1 MTVIMNQCFIYKTL
15 FSFPSRVSKCFT
27 GWYMDDDVELCTV
40 SMLCQE
46 FEMVVCANGNEPQT
60 QGMCPPSSVYLYI
73 HQFLSYIKLL
83 SLCCFPLKSYMIDLK
98 ALKYL
103 CTRHTCNFKCFS
115 GEVRSTLTEIFY
127 LLFISIA
134 VMLLFIIFVILIIII
149 VWKYFLNVHI
159 I

>member
-1 MTVIMNQCFIYKTL
+1 MMMLSCV
-15 FSFPSRVSKCFT
+15 
-27 GWYMDDDVELCTV
+27 LC
-40 SMLCQE
+40 LCWQE
-46 FEMVVCANGNEPQT
+46 FEMVVCANGNEPQR
-60 QGMCPPSSVYLYI
+60 QGMCTPSSVYLYI

-103 CTRHTCNFKCFS
+103 CTRYTCNFKCFS

-134 VMLLFIIFVILIIII
+134 VMLLFIFVILIII
-149 VWKYFLNVHI
+149 VV
-159 I
+159 